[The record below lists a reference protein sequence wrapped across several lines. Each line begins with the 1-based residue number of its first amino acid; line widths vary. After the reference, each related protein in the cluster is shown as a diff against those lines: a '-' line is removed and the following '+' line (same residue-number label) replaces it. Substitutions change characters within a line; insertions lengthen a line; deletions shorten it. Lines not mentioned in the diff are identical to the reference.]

1 MPNKGFIFLGALVAL
16 VVVFVVLVGIY
27 YAVGQNFTTQKF
39 KSGFTDLNNLEPIV
53 RFQIENRKVKE
64 MYLTQLNVDVG
75 EVVRVYKRFIEKP
88 QGDTPRHIYD
98 SAVEIYQF
106 LHAGG
111 DFRNRSDDT
120 NMLAD
125 YLINMDKTLTD
136 YLNSKYFTADRLDG
150 KDTKDRKI
158 LDQFTS
164 SHIDDAYEEFL
175 ENASGGASDLQDIKE
190 DMSAYLL
197 TADFPISRYVESL
210 EMDPMIMDS
219 NAKSVNASYEERGL
233 RNRIANRPYPGG
245 TNPRVIS
252 EDDPLPRN
260 KYDTYKDY
268 NVPKPGVL
276 SGKVHDIDSHAP
288 FWTGRRAGQVYNGM

>member
-1 MPNKGFIFLGALVAL
+1 MFVGLLVAL
-16 VVVFVVLVGIY
+16 VVVFVAVVVIY
-27 YAVGQNFTTQKF
+27 YAVNSNFTTQKF
-39 KSGFTDLNNLEPIV
+39 KSGFTDLNILEPIV
-53 RFQIENRKVKE
+53 RYQIENRKVKE

-75 EVVRVYKRFIEKP
+75 EVVRVYKRFIERP

-98 SAVEIYQF
+98 SAVLIYQF

-125 YLINMDKTLTD
+125 FLINMDKTLTD

-150 KDTKDRKI
+150 EDTKDRKI
-158 LDQFTS
+158 LDQFTT
-164 SHIDDAYEEFL
+164 SHMDDAYEAFL
-175 ENASGGASDLQDIKE
+175 ENASGGASDMQDIRE

-197 TADFPISRYVESL
+197 TADFPISRYVESID
-210 EMDPMIMDS
+210 MDPSIVDG
-219 NAKSVNASYEERGL
+219 KSVAQSYDERGL
-233 RNRIANRPYPGG
+233 RNRIASRPYPGG

-288 FWTGRRAGQVYNGM
+288 YWTGRRAGQVYNGM